1 HTRSKRDWSSDVCS
15 SDLIEEKVSP
25 SAKCGRNSLM
35 QLGVLYQAGQG
46 AIMHG
51 DDPAAAEEQVQLG
64 GFDLPLLLAQQWMNG
79 HVDVIRSEER
89 RVGKECGYRE
99 EG

>member
-1 HTRSKRDWSSDVCS
+1 
-15 SDLIEEKVSP
+15 
-25 SAKCGRNSLM
+25 M

-64 GFDLPLLLAQQWMNG
+64 GFGLPLLLAQQWMNG
-79 HVDVIRSEER
+79 HVDVIFKRFDFGPL
-89 RVGKECGYRE
+89 VLLNDVL
-99 EG
+99 